1 MKYFNHIKNI
11 LLIIYFV
18 IAPASLSAVYAGKPI
33 YVIGVDDNSPFE
45 FINHEG
51 TQVGFTLDIFR
62 RVASEKN
69 FKYEIELFEY
79 DRFFKSSAEKKADII
94 LGVIPQTVEGY
105 ISTRELFDL
114 NLRLSALKSSNINN
128 IEDLENKKIIFTGSR
143 MLYEIFSSKF
153 AERYNM
159 HLFYYGNNEYAVQKV
174 YSGTYDA
181 MIDVLLNGLS
191 SISSSETRGM
201 VTVPISWGEFKYTL
215 AVRKDNKEL
224 LNQINDAL
232 DMINESG
239 YYKKTFKKWFPL
251 AVYDNLAGKINL
263 YVYAASAGFVLFVIF
278 FMLNNAVLNRR
289 IKDRTEKLDRSLSRL
304 DAARTRLQDSENK
317 FKTIF
322 EKSPAGLIMIDSTG
336 KVLLYNSTL
345 VEIFGV
351 VNPDEL
357 YSINLN
363 SVAGLSKEFYE
374 KIRVHKNIKHE
385 IEYDFDRA
393 VETGVY
399 KTTRR
404 GKAFFEV
411 IVQKVRMD
419 ANPDSIKYLCQIK
432 DVTEN
437 KKLMNEIRRSSE
449 QYRLTFEAIND
460 GLWDWD
466 IRSGNVYFNRRIFS
480 MLGYIKE
487 VFPQNFQTWVNLI
500 HPDDREVLTGTVKDK
515 IKQDMSFVVEY
526 RMRKKD
532 GSWLWVKGRGQT
544 IEWDSQGNPVRV
556 IGTHSDISNRKEMEL
571 NLIREKEKA
580 LKKEELITVF
590 LKNVSHEIRTP
601 LNGIIGFSRMLA
613 MGNINPD
620 TRQMYSKLIEA
631 NSEQIMNILTDIVDY
646 SGIDNGEILVKKEN
660 FSCNELMHEVFQVF
674 SSKAEKAVRSE
685 VKLICRNL
693 TDEKDFSFY
702 SDKKRLKQVMVNLLS
717 NSFRFTSRGS
727 VEFGYNTDGYEIVF
741 FVYDEGLPITD
752 DEASNFF
759 DRFNSDP
766 TRGRSRDIGISI
778 AGDIV
783 EALGGRIEIVPNS
796 GEGVCFNFKFPLKER
811 KDELPEREKS
821 LTEYK
826 VLIADDNYLIY
837 FHLSEFLKISGIEA
851 VYAQDGYEAI
861 EIIKMRND
869 IDAVLMDM
877 QMPGIDGIT
886 ALKEIKKIRN
896 IPVIIQTG
904 HVRKEQI
911 EQYFDSGCDDVVEK
925 PIDEDRLINK
935 LTELFD
941 RTNLSNSS
949 DK

>member
-1 MKYFNHIKNI
+1 MHFNYIINI
-11 LLIIYFV
+11 LLVFYFI

-33 YVIGVDDNSPFE
+33 YVIGVDDNPPFE
-45 FINHEG
+45 FINNEG

-62 RVASEKN
+62 RIASEQN
-69 FKYEIELFEY
+69 FKYEIELFKY
-79 DRFFKSSAEKKADII
+79 DRFFKSVSDKKADII

-105 ISTRELFDL
+105 ISSRELFVL

-143 MLYEIFSSKF
+143 MLYEIFYSNF

-159 HLFYYGNNEYAVQKV
+159 HIFYYENNEYAVHRV

-181 MIDVLLNGLS
+181 MIDVMLNGLS
-191 SISSSETRGM
+191 SISSSETRGL

-215 AVRKDNKEL
+215 AVKKDNPEL
-224 LNQINDAL
+224 LNKINDAIEL
-232 DMINESG
+232 IHESG
-239 YYKKTFKKWFPL
+239 FYKRTFKKWFPL

-263 YVYAASAGFVLFVIF
+263 YVFAAAAGFFLFVIF

-322 EKSPAGLIMIDSTG
+322 EKSPAGLIMVDPTG
-336 KVLLYNSTL
+336 RVLLYNSTL

-351 VNPDEL
+351 VNPDQL

-363 SVAGLSKEFYE
+363 SLAGLSEQFYE
-374 KIRVHKNIKHE
+374 KIKVHKNIKHE
-385 IEYDFDRA
+385 IEYDFDKA
-393 VETGVY
+393 VETGAY

-419 ANPDSIKYLCQIK
+419 ANPDDIKYLCQIK

-437 KKLMNEIRRSSE
+437 KTLMDEIRRSSE

-466 IRSGNVYFNRRIFS
+466 IKSGNVYFNRRFFS
-480 MLGYIKE
+480 ILGYIKE
-487 VFPQNFQTWVNLI
+487 IFPQNLNTWIGLI
-500 HPDDREVLTGTVKDK
+500 HPEDRDVINQTILNK
-515 IKQDMSFVVEY
+515 IKQDMAFVVEY

-532 GSWLWVKGRGQT
+532 GSWLWVEWRGQT
-544 IEWDSQGNPVRV
+544 IEWDSDGNPARV
-556 IGTHSDISNRKEMEL
+556 IGTHTDISGRKEIEFK
-571 NLIREKEKA
+571 LIREKEKA
-580 LKKEELITVF
+580 LRKEELKTVF

-601 LNGIIGFSRMLA
+601 LNAIIGFSRMLA
-613 MGNINPD
+613 MENINPE
-620 TRQMYSKLIEA
+620 TRSMYSGLIDA
-631 NSEQIMNILTDIVDY
+631 NSDQIMNILSDIVDY
-646 SGIDNGEILVKKEN
+646 SSIEKGEIVFIKKE
-660 FSCNELMHEVFQVF
+660 FSCNELMYEIFDYF
-674 SSKAEKAVRSE
+674 SVKAEKTIRNN
-685 VKLICRNL
+685 VKLVCRNL
-693 TDEKDFSFY
+693 TDEKDFIFS
-702 SDKKRLKQVMVNLLS
+702 SDRERIKQVMVNLLS
-717 NSFRFTSRGS
+717 NSFRFTSRGT
-727 VEFGYNTDGYEIVF
+727 VEFGYNTDSREIVF
-741 FVYDEGLPITD
+741 FVFDQGLRISDE
-752 DEASNFF
+752 EAENFF
-759 DRFNSDP
+759 DRFASDP

-778 AGDIV
+778 AGDII
-783 EALGGRIEIVPNS
+783 EAMGGELTIDLNS
-796 GEGVCFNFKFPLKER
+796 SEGVYFKFKFPVTAVTADSSATDNEVGA
-811 KDELPEREKS
+811 
-821 LTEYK
+821 YK

-837 FHLSEFLKISGIEA
+837 FHLSEFLKIAGIQS

-861 EIIKMRND
+861 EVIKMKND

-904 HVRKEQI
+904 HVRKDQI
-911 EQYFDSGCDDVVEK
+911 QKYFESGCDDVVEK

-935 LTELFD
+935 LAELLK
-941 RTNLSNSS
+941 RR
-949 DK
+949 K